1 MKSNFQLKK
10 RTEYSFRLCF
20 RFTLA
25 MFLGTTSLALGAFN
39 AKSLYNLHGEGYD
52 NGFLFLGVEASQD
65 QSTVSGVVTDD
76 LGEPLPGATVLVK
89 GTQNGTITDADGK
102 FSLTISDDAAILV
115 VSYLGYNTLELEI
128 GSQAVFNVQLEPDE
142 STLDEVVVTALGLKR
157 QRKLLTYSTQNVE
170 VEGIDEVRPVQN
182 LVNSLAGKVAGLS
195 IMRTGGGVSGDSRVN
210 LRGNRS
216 ISGSSQPLYVVDGVP
231 IGGDISDIS
240 PDDIASISVLKGAN
254 AAALYGSRANNGAI
268 VVTTKS
274 GSSGGLSIDFN
285 ITNTI
290 ETGKIL
296 WDYQNQYGQG
306 INGSFYNEDGV
317 PLTSSLESWGQEL
330 TGFETPNWS
339 LDPADQGTTIP
350 YSANPGRFKDFMQQG
365 STRAYNISART
376 GTETSQLF
384 FGYTYDSRVGIMPG
398 NELKRHNISLKGSQK
413 FLDDK
418 LQLDTKVN
426 FIRTNLYNEVG
437 TGPWGLVYNI
447 PTNIRIS
454 DLRNYDFIDANG
466 NLKQNSYSPGANLGQ
481 NPFWLANRN
490 LQDQLDN
497 RVLSYG
503 SITYNFTDNFKIMAR
518 SAFET
523 MNTNMEFRH
532 YNDTYIIA
540 PNGNFGT
547 QSTSFYDWNSD
558 FLISYDGKINDD
570 LAFNVNFGGNNRQVN
585 QKVLST
591 NNNGLNIPN
600 LFAISN
606 ALNQVIT
613 ESLIERKEVQSLYGF
628 GQLDFREAI
637 LLDLTYRNDWSST
650 LPEQNRSYGYYSAG
664 LSAVISDFFDFGKGF
679 NYLKVR
685 GSYAEV
691 GNDTKSFNL
700 ARTGE
705 LRIGELIYLSPIQPN
720 EDLKSEKTIS
730 TEIGLDARFFDS
742 RLSVDLSLYKTNS
755 RDQIFAQDVP
765 LGSGAKQRFI
775 NGADVQN
782 RGIELILMGT
792 AIQTPS
798 FNWDITAN
806 FSKND
811 SKVLEL
817 AEGIDRLSIGNTN
830 FGIRNMQLT
839 VGSQF
844 GDIYARGF
852 QRDEQGRIIV
862 GADGLPLVT
871 DGKTVKV
878 ANFNPD
884 FLAGVRNTFSYKNIS
899 LAFLIDIRQGGTVI
913 SQTLANLASNG
924 LLQRTVAGRD
934 GTLIVGQD
942 VFGSQGAVKDD
953 GTPND
958 IPVNSQLLWKTLGNG
973 EQPIGEA
980 FVEDASN
987 IRLREFSLGYSLP
1000 SKWLDGVKI
1009 SRVQLSIVGSNLFFF
1024 SRKASFDP
1032 EVTTGTATEQV
1043 GLEYNAPPLTRSL
1056 GFNLKVGF

>member
-10 RTEYSFRLCF
+10 SLGCSFDLSFRFALVLF
-20 RFTLA
+20 LA
-25 MFLGTTSLALGAFN
+25 TTSLAFAASN
-39 AKSLYNLHGEGYD
+39 TTSLYGARVEGL
-52 NGFLFLGVEASQD
+52 NEGSLLPGAAELD

-76 LGEPLPGATVLVK
+76 MGVPLPGATVFVK
-89 GTQNGTITDADGK
+89 GTQNGTTTDFDGN
-102 FSLTISDDAAILV
+102 FSLTVSADASILV
-115 VSYLGYNTLELEI
+115 VSYLGFNTLEVEI
-128 GSQAVFNVQLEPDE
+128 GSQSVFNVQLQPST
-142 STLDEVVVTALGLKR
+142 STLDEVVVTALGVKR
-157 QRKLLTYSTQNVE
+157 QKKSLTYSTQNVDLD
-170 VEGIDEVRPVQN
+170 GIDEVRPVQN

-195 IMRTGGGVSGDSRVN
+195 IVRSGRGVSGGSRVN

-216 ISGSSQPLYVVDGVP
+216 ISGSSEPLYVVDGVP

-268 VVTTKS
+268 VLTTKS
-274 GSSGGLSIDFN
+274 GGVDRSSIDIN
-285 ITNTI
+285 ITNTM
-290 ETGKIL
+290 ETGQIL
-296 WDYQNQYGQG
+296 WDYQNQFGQG
-306 INGSFYNEDGV
+306 INGSFYNEGGS
-317 PLTSSLESWGQEL
+317 PLINSLESWGQEL
-330 TGFETPNWS
+330 TGFEAPNWS

-350 YSANPGRFKDFMQQG
+350 YSANPGRFKDFMQTG
-365 STRAYNISART
+365 STQAYNISART
-376 GTETSQLF
+376 GSKLSQLY
-384 FGYTYDSRVGIMPG
+384 FGYTFENRVGIMPG

-413 FLDDK
+413 FLDEK
-418 LQLDTKVN
+418 LVLDAKVN
-426 FIRTNLYNEVG
+426 YIRTNLYNEVG

-454 DLRNYDFIDANG
+454 DLRNYDFVDADG
-466 NLKQNSYSPGANLGQ
+466 NLRQNSYAPGANLGQ

-490 LQDQLDN
+490 LNEQVDN
-497 RVLSYG
+497 RILTYASL
-503 SITYNFTDNFKIMAR
+503 TYNFTDKLKLMAR
-518 SAFET
+518 SAFENSGT
-523 MNTNMEFRH
+523 TYDIRN

-540 PNGNFGT
+540 PNGNYGT
-547 QSTSFYDWNSD
+547 QNNQRYDWNSD
-558 FLISYDGKINDD
+558 FLLSYEDTISEDFN
-570 LAFNVNFGGNNRQVN
+570 FNVNFGGNNRQVSG
-585 QKVLST
+585 KYLIT

-606 ALNQVIT
+606 AINLQVT
-613 ESLIERKEVQSLYGF
+613 EGIDRKEVQSLYGF
-628 GQLDFREAI
+628 GQLGYKDAI
-637 LLDLTYRNDWSST
+637 FLDLTYRNDWSST
-650 LPEQNRSYGYYSAG
+650 LPSQNRSYGYYSAG
-664 LSAVISDFFDFGKGF
+664 LSAVISDFFEFGEGF
-679 NYLKVR
+679 NYLKLR

-691 GNDTKSFNL
+691 GNDTGAFNL
-700 ARTGE
+700 ARSAQ
-705 LRIGELIYLSPIQPN
+705 LRIGELIYLSPILPN
-720 EDLKSEKTIS
+720 EDLKSENTVS
-730 TEIGLDARFFDS
+730 TELGLDARFFNS
-742 RLSVDLSLYKTNS
+742 RLGLDLSLYKTNS

-765 LGSGAKQRFI
+765 LGSGARQRFI

-782 RGIELILMGT
+782 KGIEVILTGSPVRT
-792 AIQTPS
+792 AN

-806 FSKND
+806 FSKNE
-811 SKVLEL
+811 SEILEL

-830 FGIRNMQLT
+830 FGIRNVQLT

-852 QRDEQGRIIV
+852 QRDDEGRIIV
-862 GADGLPLVT
+862 GANGLPLFT

-884 FLAGVRNTFSYKNIS
+884 FLAGIRNTFSYKNIQLS
-899 LAFLIDIRQGGTVI
+899 FLIDIRQGGTVI

-924 LLQRTVAGRD
+924 LLQQTVAGRD
-934 GTLIVGQD
+934 GSLIVGQN
-942 VFGSQGAVKDD
+942 VLGSNGAVKED

-958 IPVNSQLLWKTLGNG
+958 IPISSQLLWKTLGNG

-1000 SKWLDGVKI
+1000 SKLLNGTGMA
-1009 SRVQLSIVGSNLFFF
+1009 RAQLSVVGSNLFFL

-1056 GFNLKVGF
+1056 GLNLKVGF